1 MDLGD
6 LTVLAAVCF
15 IAGGISLMFGVGVGL
30 ISLGLLL
37 ITIIMIVGKVRDA
50 NK

>member
-15 IAGGISLMFGVGVGL
+15 IAGGVALMFGVGVGL
-30 ISLGLLL
+30 ISLGVLLVA
-37 ITIIMIVGKVRDA
+37 IIMVVNKVRDA
-50 NK
+50 DK